1 LVLCLN
7 FFGLCLRRDE
17 LLGLLVQSSPGQSV
31 SSPASEAPF
40 EAGLARLDQR
50 APTLQD
56 MLEISR
62 LDSLDAP
69 RSKRPAPPS
78 SPSQDEHMDSPS
90 SKRSRF
96 N

>member
-1 LVLCLN
+1 LCFVLI
-7 FFGLCLRRDE
+7 FFGLCFRRDE